1 MVTELLGRERILY
14 SLHIADVQALVERER
29 SVGQSRALD
38 WHGQYHT
45 LAEVNRDKDR
55 LRRRYGKQSCWL
67 FAKEM
72 NSSTAIK
79 ETNKGKR

>member
-1 MVTELLGRERILY
+1 MDVRLSKADYLVVTELLGCEGILY

-45 LAEVNRDKDR
+45 LAKVNREKAD
-55 LRRRYGKQSCWL
+55 
-67 FAKEM
+67 
-72 NSSTAIK
+72 
-79 ETNKGKR
+79 